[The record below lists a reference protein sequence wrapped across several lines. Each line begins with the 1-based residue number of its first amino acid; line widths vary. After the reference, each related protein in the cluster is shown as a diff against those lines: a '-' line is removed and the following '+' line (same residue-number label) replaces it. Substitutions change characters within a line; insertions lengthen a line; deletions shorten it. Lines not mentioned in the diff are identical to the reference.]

1 MIGDY
6 RVWEAILTVLCPIF
20 DDVDALF
27 KTAPTGFSFGASSIS
42 VARMRKSVK
51 WRGKFTKK
59 TKNVTFFVTYYPI
72 KTLYSDRWTFFRE
85 NVPFF
90 VTVPNLKRFNG

>member
-1 MIGDY
+1 MRGDY

-20 DDVDALF
+20 DNVDALF
-27 KTAPTGFSFGASSIS
+27 KTAHTGFSFGASPIS

-51 WRGKFTKK
+51 WRGKFTKNK
-59 TKNVTFFVTYYPI
+59 KCYFFCNLLSNQDVLTDRLFFRKNVT
-72 KTLYSDRWTFFRE
+72 
-85 NVPFF
+85 FF